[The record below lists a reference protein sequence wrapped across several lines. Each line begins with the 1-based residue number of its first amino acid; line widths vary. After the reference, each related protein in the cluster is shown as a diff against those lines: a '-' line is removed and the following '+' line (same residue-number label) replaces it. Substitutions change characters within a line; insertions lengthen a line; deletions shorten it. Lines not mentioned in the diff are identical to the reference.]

1 MDVNP
6 LRFCALAGGTDSSL
20 VLPRDSAQ
28 ARSRLQMQQHA
39 DWTEPPHASWVGVE
53 WREVQIQSL
62 EPWRYAA
69 KSPSKSATNK
79 GVGQATSCVQGH
91 TRKRQASSLRYNAV
105 PGSGR
110 PSRPVFCVAVRPY
123 VLLARHG
130 SIEQDRTSNGPEGW
144 IGLHTGSV
152 SGLRGCSP
160 QVPAVV
166 VDEPRIFCLVRSGRV
181 GRCQGYVPTTLKGLF
196 AAAAAAAR
204 LETLSGSTRHW
215 FPLARRRGLGDQRAD
230 GTSPRGAALPLFGRR
245 PSGGVLIAN
254 EPALSSVDGLEPW
267 TGMPFVWL
275 TTNDRVFENR

>member
-1 MDVNP
+1 MDVNHCDSVRLRAGQTALWSCLGIQHKRDQGCKCNSMRTGRSPRVP
-6 LRFCALAGGTDSSL
+6 LGSASSGGRFRFSL
-20 VLPRDSAQ
+20 LNLGATQ
-28 ARSRLQMQQHA
+28 
-39 DWTEPPHASWVGVE
+39 
-53 WREVQIQSL
+53 
-62 EPWRYAA
+62 A

-105 PGSGR
+105 PDSGR

-166 VDEPRIFCLVRSGRV
+166 VDEPRIFCLVREGRV
-181 GRCQGYVPTTLKGLF
+181 GRCQGYVPTTLKGMF
-196 AAAAAAAR
+196 AAAAAAR